1 MTRLGMIISSTARP
15 GKRNELYDL
24 YREHLAPRAEANE
37 NQEVVVWSE
46 DQQNEDVFH
55 LFELYRDAESFQ
67 ANAGSEF
74 FAAYMEKAMPLLAG
88 EPEVRLVNP
97 RWATGVEL

>member
-1 MTRLGMIISSTARP
+1 MIITSTAQP
-15 GKRNELYDL
+15 GKREALFDL
-24 YREHLAPRAEANE
+24 YQEHLAPRAAANE

-46 DQQNEDVFH
+46 DQQDDNVFH

-74 FAAYMEKAMPLLAG
+74 FATYMEAAMPLLAG
-88 EPEVRLVNP
+88 EPDVRLVNP
-97 RWATGVEL
+97 RWATGV